1 MWGVYY
7 GPQACQTP
15 TRPPRKGPSQAP
27 DTCRVAALETSK
39 YACPG
44 TQVEFVSVAEKQTLS
59 KQSLFLGLGNKLH
72 YPGLGLFP
80 AWGN

>member
-1 MWGVYY
+1 MGGVYY

-15 TRPPRKGPSQAP
+15 TRPPRKDPSHAL

>member
-7 GPQACQTP
+7 GPQACQTS
-15 TRPPRKGPSQAP
+15 TRPLGKGPSQAP

-39 YACPG
+39 YACPR
-44 TQVEFVSVAEKQTLS
+44 TQVEFVSAAEKQTLS